1 MEVIA
6 IKNSDKVAFEKTY
19 ISWHAKIYAYFMLKT
34 NSTYMAEELVQLTF
48 IKLWNFRHTL
58 NTSLP
63 IEAQLF
69 TIARTTMLD
78 FLKKQANQQRL
89 VEEVR
94 PEVIN
99 HIEPVWEFDA
109 KNQVHYLIDTL
120 PPIRKQVLLLN
131 RYEGYSNHEIALKL
145 AISVRTV
152 EKHISLAIKQ
162 LKSKLLFF
170 LISFLHYVY
179 FTF

>member
-1 MEVIA
+1 MQVLA
-6 IKNSDKVAFEKTY
+6 IKKSDKIAFEKTY
-19 ISWHAKIYAYFMLKT
+19 LSWHAKVYAYFMLKT

-58 NTSLP
+58 NTALP

-78 FLKKQANQQRL
+78 FLKKQTNQQRL
-89 VEEVR
+89 IEKVK
-94 PEVIN
+94 PELIN

-109 KNQVHYLIDTL
+109 RNQVHYLIDAL
-120 PPIRKQVLLLN
+120 PPIRKQVFLLN
-131 RYEGYSNHEIALKL
+131 RYEGYSNHEIAEKL

-162 LKSKLLFF
+162 LKSKLLFII
-170 LISFLHYVY
+170 ISFIHYVY